1 MAQNQ
6 KSALLDMAEALRKV
20 FQKYTI
26 VNRKR
31 AWNALTS
38 KPGDKAVQNMILH
51 PNMPTNKFKQIP
63 FSEWV
68 AKRDL
73 N

>member
-20 FQKYTI
+20 FQKYSV

-31 AWNALTS
+31 GWKALTS
-38 KPGDKAVQNMILH
+38 PNGDKAVQNMILH
-51 PNMPTNKFKQIP
+51 PNMPVNKFKQIA

-68 AKRDL
+68 EKRSS
-73 N
+73 